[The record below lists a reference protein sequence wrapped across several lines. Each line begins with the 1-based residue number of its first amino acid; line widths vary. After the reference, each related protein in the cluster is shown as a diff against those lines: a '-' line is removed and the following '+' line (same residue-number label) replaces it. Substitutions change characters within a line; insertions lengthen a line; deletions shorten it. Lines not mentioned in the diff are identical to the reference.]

1 MITTLVSIDTPTTP
15 LDGAWYH
22 PQGRRAIGAVLLFH
36 GNTMNFYTGMLRF
49 LPPAL
54 VEMGYACLAFNRRG
68 HDILAIRD
76 SRAAEGGAYQTIAQA
91 VEDNRL
97 AAGQRKLAAMA
108 MGLDARDLPD
118 REAALLAIEATVE
131 MQRAIGMPTCAP
143 CRAPSRWLKT
153 ARPAGWRRWRR
164 SMPARPIRG
173 GRGGTG
179 GLSTC
184 IADVVRRMSA
194 AGRKDEM
201 IISGGYNIAP
211 REIEDVLYQ
220 NAAVREAAVVGEADP
235 EWGPAVVA
243 YIALRDPAADLG
255 AILEHAKAS
264 LGFKRPKRLY
274 GVGELPNNAAGKRQK
289 SALKP
294 ALAIRR
300 SETVT
305 RT

>member
-1 MITTLVSIDTPTTP
+1 MAPLEAVHARAPDPWGIGFAGVGGAGKSTLVP
-15 LDGAWYH
+15 LVAGHFADRGAKV
-22 PQGRRAIGAVLLFH
+22 AILAVDPSSPMTGGAVL
-36 GNTMNFYTGMLRF
+36 GDR
-49 LPPAL
+49 
-54 VEMGYACLAFNRRG
+54 
-68 HDILAIRD
+68 IR
-76 SRAAEGGAYQTIAQA
+76 S
-91 VEDNRL
+91 
-97 AAGQRKLAAMA
+97 M
-108 MGLDARDLPD
+108 
-118 REAALLAIEATVE
+118 
-131 MQRAIGMPTCAP
+131 
-143 CRAPSRWLKT
+143 RAPHD
-153 ARPAGWRRWRR
+153 GVYFR
-164 SMPARPIRG
+164 SLAS
-173 GRGGTG
+173 RGGTG

-220 NAAVREAAVVGEADP
+220 NAAVQEAAVVGEADP